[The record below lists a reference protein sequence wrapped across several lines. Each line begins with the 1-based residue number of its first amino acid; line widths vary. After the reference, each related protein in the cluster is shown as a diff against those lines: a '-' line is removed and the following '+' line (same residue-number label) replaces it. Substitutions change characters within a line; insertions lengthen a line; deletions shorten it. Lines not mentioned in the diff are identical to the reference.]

1 MATKRLIDEFKCE
14 LMSKFIDLC
23 RGNDFNKLTL
33 LEIGE
38 TIDSVYEKYRL
49 LPTVDAVEVVRCEE
63 CLHYVSPDD
72 GDFLGLCTSG
82 ILAVS
87 NNGQIYPGRAFFCP
101 YGERKDN
108 G

>member
-1 MATKRLIDEFKCE
+1 MKMAKLIDA
-14 LMSKFIDLC
+14 
-23 RGNDFNKLTL
+23 NK
-33 LEIGE
+33 I
-38 TIDSVYEKYRL
+38 KYRTISHGGWGMPEEVADKFDIDKI
-49 LPTVDAVEVVRCEE
+49 PTVDAVPVVRCEE
-63 CLHYVSPDD
+63 CLHYVPPDD

-87 NNGQIYPGRAFFCP
+87 NNGQIYPVRAFFCP